1 MILSFNRSIARI
13 SVRTRIIVL
22 AAIPVVGFLVNGI
35 AFTAGEREVE
45 NAFRTADRASDL
57 ADVSREFRGMLIQM
71 RVRTRDFAMRPTQ
84 ELIHAFETTH
94 DTAVR
99 TFGVIEAAIDEP
111 TRRKFAPLKGQLEEI
126 AAQFDDLARHQKILA
141 LRRQKAF
148 ATA

>member
-1 MILSFNRSIARI
+1 
-13 SVRTRIIVL
+13 VL

-94 DTAVR
+94 DTAAR
-99 TFGVIEAAIDEP
+99 
-111 TRRKFAPLKGQLEEI
+111 
-126 AAQFDDLARHQKILA
+126 LA
-141 LRRQKAF
+141 
-148 ATA
+148 

>member
-111 TRRKFAPLKGQLEEI
+111 TRRKFAPLKANSKKSQRSSTI
-126 AAQFDDLARHQKILA
+126 SRVTRKSSA